1 MVLIV
6 GAALAALLR
15 GLLTPETTYQ
25 NARNLIRI
33 ARQGG
38 AGSQLAKA
46 AVQGYLRGGVD
57 EVERVFARTATQ
69 LEGQMAPLLRNFE
82 MGANNPFNQRAYGT
96 ADEGFQG
103 AIDAERVS
111 SIEEILSTLNPYV
124 AAVAAGTAAVGAL
137 EAEHHRHGIGH
148 DLIHPV
154 DAIEDVW
161 HGVEH
166 VVETL
171 VDKVTGKRKTPEPDS
186 PASVLDDFSGIQY
199 TFYDPPTGR
208 IIGYKGIRRFGRR
221 LSKKTTGKGSTF
233 GRYDL
238 DSAQPIS
245 RIRPE

>member
-82 MGANNPFNQRAYGT
+82 MGANNPFNARAYGT
-96 ADEGFQG
+96 ADEGFEAAVQ
-103 AIDAERVS
+103 AERVAS
-111 SIEEILSTLNPYV
+111 MEDILAGLNPYV
-124 AAVAAGTAAVGAL
+124 AAIAAGGAAVGAL

-148 DLIHPV
+148 DLIHPI
-154 DAIEDVW
+154 DALEDVW
-161 HGVEH
+161 HGIERA
-166 VVETL
+166 VETI
-171 VDKVTGKRKTPEPDS
+171 TGKRKTPEPDS
-186 PASVLDDFSGIQY
+186 PVSVEDDFSGIQY

-208 IIGYKGIRRFGRR
+208 IIGYKGIRRFSKR
-221 LSKKTTGKGSTF
+221 LSKKTTGKNSGSF
-233 GRYDL
+233 RYDL
-238 DSAQPIS
+238 DSARPVS

>member
-82 MGANNPFNQRAYGT
+82 MGAGNPFNARAYGT
-96 ADEGFQG
+96 ADEGFQ
-103 AIDAERVS
+103 AAVDAERVAS
-111 SIEEILSTLNPYV
+111 MEDILAGLNPYV
-124 AAVAAGTAAVGAL
+124 AAIAAGGAVVGAL

-148 DLIHPV
+148 DLIHPI

-161 HGVEH
+161 HGIEH
-166 VVETL
+166 AVETI
-171 VDKVTGKRKTPEPDS
+171 TGHKRDTPEPDH
-186 PASVLDDFSGIQY
+186 PVCKEDDFSGIQY
-199 TFYDPPTGR
+199 TFYHPTTGR
-208 IIGYKGIRRFGRR
+208 IIGYKGIRRFGKR
-221 LSKKTTGKGSTF
+221 LSKKNTGKRGGF

-238 DSAQPIS
+238 DSARPVS